1 MSEEDFQFSCHGEVM
16 LTPSELEELFSLI
29 NQPAE
34 NFDPASP
41 SSFGS
46 QGSNRAVYST
56 HERKLRRKQSNRES
70 ARRSRWRKKR
80 HLENLTNQLNRL
92 KAENRELKNRLGLTT
107 QHNMLLSF
115 ENEHLKFESANL
127 VAKLL
132 DAYRIL
138 GTMLSQ

>member
-16 LTPSELEELFSLI
+16 LTPSELEELLTLV
-29 NQPAE
+29 NQPE
-34 NFDPASP
+34 NSDPASP

-46 QGSNRAVYST
+46 LGSNRAIYST
-56 HERKLRRKQSNRES
+56 NERKLRRKQSNRES

-92 KAENRELKNRLGLTT
+92 KVENRELKNRLGLTT
-107 QHNMLLSF
+107 QHNMLLSC

-138 GTMLSQ
+138 DTMLSQ